1 MTDGGNPQ
9 QGGKKGKDK
18 NKDLA
23 VLVDDKLAEVNN
35 SIITLT
41 GRVDEME
48 TRIKELESEGD
59 LEELRGE
66 MQVAVNSVVAD
77 VNKEILALRAS
88 KVAQEEELK
97 ACRAEVESYKAKIE
111 ALEAQLRV
119 CMAVVANMSNG
130 GSGQAS
136 TTPKGNA
143 LQSPIYNG
151 ARNARVIDNFLW
163 ELEAYFGAVGI
174 MDESQKVS
182 NASFSLKDIA
192 LVLWRRRCDESREDP
207 TPRMLSMK
215 QGPSFI
221 DFNIKMGKSVSM

>member
-1 MTDGGNPQ
+1 MTDAGNPQ

-66 MQVAVNSVVAD
+66 MQVAMNSIVID
-77 VNKEILALRAS
+77 VNGEIQALRAS
-88 KVAQEEELK
+88 KAAQEEELK
-97 ACRAEVESYKAKIE
+97 VCRVEVESYKKKVE

-119 CMAVVANMSNG
+119 CMAAVANISNG
-130 GSGQAS
+130 GSGQIS
-136 TTPKGNA
+136 TALKGNA
-143 LQSPIYNG
+143 LQPPIYNG
-151 ARNARVIDNFLW
+151 ARNAREIENFFW

-174 MDESQKVS
+174 LDE
-182 NASFSLKDIA
+182 A
-192 LVLWRRRCDESREDP
+192 
-207 TPRMLSMK
+207 
-215 QGPSFI
+215 
-221 DFNIKMGKSVSM
+221 